1 MRVVGLT
8 GGIGSGKSSVA
19 EMLALRGVPVVDA
32 DVISRA
38 CVEPGSRV
46 LEDIVRRFGEHVL
59 LPSGALDRAAL
70 AAVVFNDVRARR
82 ELEGLTHPCIRAGIE
97 TELQSLRE
105 ASQPPPLAVVEH
117 PLLVETGAH
126 ERVDV
131 VVVVEAPLE
140 VRVARLMSARGMS
153 RDDVLARV
161 ASQVDDA
168 ERRSVADHIL
178 DNSGNVEALERE
190 VERLLVRL
198 RGVDA

>member
-8 GGIGSGKSSVA
+8 GGIGSGKSSA
-19 EMLALRGVPVVDA
+19 AGFLAARGVPIIDA
-32 DVISRA
+32 DAISRG
-38 CVEPGSRV
+38 CVEPGPV
-46 LEDIVRRFGEHVL
+46 LEAIVRRFGEDIL

-70 AAVVFNDVRARR
+70 ASVVFNDVRARR
-82 ELEGLTHPCIRAGIE
+82 DLEGLTHPCILAGIE
-97 TELQSLRE
+97 TRLQSLRE
-105 ASQPPPLAVVEH
+105 APQPPPLAVVEH

-131 VVVVEAPLE
+131 VVVVEAPFE
-140 VRVARLMSARGMS
+140 ARVARLMSARGMS

-161 ASQVDDA
+161 ASQADEA

-178 DNSGNVEALERE
+178 DNSGDVEALERE

-198 RGVDA
+198 RGTDA